1 MAVLHRAL
9 FTWFVLLLFLILL
22 VLRLESRISWSWFI
36 VFLPLFFYDVI
47 LILCIAFNMVS
58 QCKSGLDRFSNSIQ
72 RKICYMVAVGLK
84 ITSQVLLCLRLDQ
97 VFEQLSMFYIFAPV
111 WLLAPSILADV
122 FRNLIKPNS
131 NRYL

>member
-9 FTWFVLLLFLILL
+9 FTWFVLLVFLILL

-47 LILCIAFNMVS
+47 LILCIAFNMAS

-72 RKICYMVAVGLK
+72 RKICYIVAVGLK
-84 ITSQVLLCLRLDQ
+84 ITSQILLCLRLDQ

-111 WLLAPSILADV
+111 WLLAPSILFDV